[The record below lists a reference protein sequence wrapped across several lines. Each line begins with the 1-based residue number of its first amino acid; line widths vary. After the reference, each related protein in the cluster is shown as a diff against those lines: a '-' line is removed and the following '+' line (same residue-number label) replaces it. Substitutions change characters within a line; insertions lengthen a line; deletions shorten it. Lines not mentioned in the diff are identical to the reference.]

1 MCTDSHSSFA
11 TNDTIAASQ
20 CRCTSARMSSG
31 TLESTIKLR
40 WCLHLS
46 NSSTC
51 SLLGGK
57 PAVQTTSIRPGVPI
71 LPTHAS
77 TAATAVKVCVFVI
90 ISCVASLLRKR
101 SDWIDLRVLRTRLS
115 RRGNRHGNLD
125 GGRLHPLS
133 APVVRKPIRC
143 RLDRIRVSYLHRWDK
158 PSLH

>member
-90 ISCVASLLRKR
+90 IFCGASLLRKR